1 MRTILILFIVLL
13 LAACDAPVPAESPPG
28 PVATPTE
35 VAREEEVEGFEV
47 TGEGPG
53 VATPTEVAREAE
65 VQREEEPEEILRGG
79 ISLYGMDGPASL
91 DEMIAKSPI
100 IIRGT
105 LASVTPVGVRSVAAT
120 TSDLSNLQFDGF
132 HGSLEFT
139 FNVLEYLKGSGG
151 SQVKGIAYG
160 TNLYEVLAGTRAE
173 AARLA
178 RPLLDGRDARW
189 DNREAI
195 VFFREAQGKEF
206 YPQLQS
212 ELDYYYLGEVSS
224 HPGTFFDITVAS
236 AEAKAWLPGASSGSD
251 QTRAP
256 GAPGAPGE
264 QRFLLDEPASTSGSG
279 SAARF
284 ANSAGS
290 SPSISLT
297 ALKAKVLKQEKDAGG
312 SQPYRDC
319 VAETLEQN
327 RRGQHNSYRAM
338 LSSVTSGLAAET
350 TVYVYE
356 DAATLNLA
364 QYGSTEPD
372 NSGESWYE
380 GRDAHLLDNR
390 YPGYL
395 FIKRPLPAGEYRAF
409 LFWRS
414 EGLII
419 CDGYPES
426 RRNKFEHIITVTAP
440 EGILAEAFFDP
451 MQDGDAI
458 TATTTVGTI
467 KWESGKVKAM
477 LTPTVTNHVL
487 DFISLDGS
495 VLLSLDVTDATT
507 TDGVLSWTVAS
518 SPWSAG
524 DQLMV
529 RIR

>member
-1 MRTILILFIVLL
+1 
-13 LAACDAPVPAESPPG
+13 
-28 PVATPTE
+28 
-35 VAREEEVEGFEV
+35 
-47 TGEGPG
+47 
-53 VATPTEVAREAE
+53 
-65 VQREEEPEEILRGG
+65 
-79 ISLYGMDGPASL
+79 
-91 DEMIAKSPI
+91 MIAKSPI

-105 LASVTPVGVRSVAAT
+105 LASVTPVGVRSVLST
-120 TSDLSNLQFDGF
+120 TRDLDNQQFNNF
-132 HGSLEFT
+132 HGSLEYT

-160 TNLYEVLAGTRAE
+160 TNLYEMLAGTRAE

-189 DNREAI
+189 DNGEAI
-195 VFFREAQGKEF
+195 VFLRKAPGADR
-206 YPQLQS
+206 PNLQS
-212 ELDYYYLGEVSS
+212 ELGYYYLGEVSS

-236 AEAKAWLPGASSGSD
+236 AEAKAWLPDASSGSD
-251 QTRAP
+251 QTR
-256 GAPGAPGE
+256 APGE

-279 SAARF
+279 SDARF

-312 SQPYRDC
+312 SQAYRDC
-319 VAETLEQN
+319 VAATLEQN
-327 RRGQHNSYRAM
+327 RLGQHNSYRAI

-409 LFWRS
+409 LFWHS

-440 EGILAEAFFDP
+440 EGTLAEAFFDP

-458 TATTTVGTI
+458 TATTTVGTVSY
-467 KWESGKVKAM
+467 EAGAVTAD
-477 LTPTVTNHVL
+477 LTEAVTAGHNL
-487 DFISLDGS
+487 EFIALDGTTA
-495 VLLSLDVTDATT
+495 LSLKVSDATT
-507 TDGVLSWTVAS
+507 TDGVLTWSVAIQ
-518 SPWSAG
+518 PWNDG
-524 DQLMV
+524 DLLMV
-529 RIR
+529 RIFTP